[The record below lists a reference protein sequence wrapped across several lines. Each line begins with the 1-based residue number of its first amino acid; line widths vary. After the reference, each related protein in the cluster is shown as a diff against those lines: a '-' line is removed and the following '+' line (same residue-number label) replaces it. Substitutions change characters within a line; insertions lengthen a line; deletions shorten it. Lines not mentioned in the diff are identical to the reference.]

1 MAKIRQEIDMT
12 KNRIENND
20 LVLICH
26 RDKKY
31 LKRVEEGKAFNG
43 KGGTLSFS
51 ELVGNPFGKRYSGY
65 EVYRPTLE
73 DIIMFGVKRDTQ
85 IIYPKD
91 AAFICMKMDIKYGSY
106 LLEVGTGSGA
116 LTIMLSS
123 FIGPEGRIVTIEKE
137 ERHFRNAKK
146 NIERFCLNKNIEVI
160 NCHVSEYSG
169 SGFDAVFV
177 DVREPWLYT
186 DNIWGFA
193 KESGLIGMIVPT
205 TNQISEILRAF
216 DTHGGFGDTEVVE
229 ILLRRYKTVSE
240 RIRPFDRMVAHTG
253 YLIFTRKL
261 LGPTSPVPATA

>member
-1 MAKIRQEIDMT
+1 MTEVKIQ
-12 KNRIENND
+12 NND

-31 LKRVEEGKAFNG
+31 LKKIEENKAFNG

-51 ELVGNPFGKRYSGY
+51 DLIGNPFGKRYGEY

-91 AAFICMKMDIKYGSY
+91 AAFICLKLDIKYCSSI
-106 LLEVGTGSGA
+106 LEVGTGSGA
-116 LTIMLSS
+116 LTIIFSN
-123 FIGPEGRIVTIEKE
+123 FIGPEGKIVTIEKE

-146 NIERFCLNKNIEVI
+146 NIERFCQDRDVEVI
-160 NCHVSEYSG
+160 NCHVLEYGG
-169 SGFDAVFV
+169 SGFDSVFV
-177 DVREPWLYT
+177 DVREPWLYM
-186 DNIWGFA
+186 DKVWGFV
-193 KESGLIGMIVPT
+193 KESGTIGMIVPT
-205 TNQISEILRAF
+205 TNQISEILKAF
-216 DTHGGFGDTEVVE
+216 DDRGGFGDIEVIE

-253 YLIFTRKL
+253 YLIFARKL
-261 LGPTSPVPATA
+261 LK